1 MKKNNFVEGM
11 MIATLGIVLCKIL
24 GLIYVI
30 PFYNIIGTKGGALYS
45 YAYSIYSIFLSLS
58 ISGIPT
64 AISKIVSEYDE
75 LGYKNTK
82 EKIYKISSKL
92 INTIGF
98 ISFLVLFIFS
108 SSIAKVIIGNITG
121 GNTVEQVTIAIRLVS
136 LALLIVPRLS
146 LMRGYLQG
154 HKYITPTS
162 IAEVI
167 EQLVRVIVIVVG
179 SYVTVRVF
187 NLSIECA
194 VYVAILGASLGALTS
209 YIFLKFKYK
218 NYKDKTVYELKEE
231 EKKFDK
237 KYLLKQ
243 VIFYALPF
251 VIIDLLKSAYGI
263 VDSVTVVRTLVNIG
277 YDINTAETAFGV
289 MATWGTKLNMIVIS
303 VSLGLTISLVPNIA
317 SSMAKKDYNDVNTKI
332 NQSLKILL
340 YTTLPMAFGISF
352 LATPIWNVFYG
363 YNALS
368 ISIFRIFILQV
379 VFFSLYTTVINLAQS
394 MSETKIALGSLLGSF
409 LAKALLNIP
418 MMYIVKYCGI
428 DSYFGPTITNALVEL
443 LTTIIVLS
451 LLKKKYKFSYKETFD
466 ILLKIV
472 LNIALMLGFLYILRL
487 IINIPNTTRMLSL
500 LNVIIYSLIGATI
513 YIFFT
518 WKMGI
523 IKDVFGD
530 GVILKLKNK
539 FFKSK

>member
-162 IAEVI
+162 IAEII
-167 EQLVRVIVIVVG
+167 EQLVRVIVIVAG

-209 YIFLKFKYK
+209 YIFLKLKYK

-451 LLKKKYKFSYKETFD
+451 LLKKKYKFSYNETFD

-487 IINIPNTTRMLSL
+487 IINIPNTTRILSL

-523 IKDVFGD
+523 IKDVFED
-530 GVILKLKNK
+530 GIILKLKNK
-539 FFKSK
+539 FFKSQ

>member
-167 EQLVRVIVIVVG
+167 EQLVRVIVIVAG

-209 YIFLKFKYK
+209 YIFLKLKYK

-472 LNIALMLGFLYILRL
+472 LNIALMLGSLYILRL

-513 YIFFT
+513 YMFFT

>member
-167 EQLVRVIVIVVG
+167 EQLVRVIVIVAG

-209 YIFLKFKYK
+209 YIFLKLKYK

-418 MMYIVKYCGI
+418 MMYIVKYCCI